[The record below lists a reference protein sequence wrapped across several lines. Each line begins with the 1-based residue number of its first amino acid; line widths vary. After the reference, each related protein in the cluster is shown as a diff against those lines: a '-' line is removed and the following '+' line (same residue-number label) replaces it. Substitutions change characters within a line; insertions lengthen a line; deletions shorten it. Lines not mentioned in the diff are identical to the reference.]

1 MSKHINTHLF
11 FHMNADSSKNKGGS
25 SGGGGIGGESSGA
38 ARKPKKSSNLFSGY
52 EIDTNPPLPS
62 ETGDYYD
69 YYTNYGIPD
78 VFGPTSPGASPPYY
92 SAGATN
98 AANAT
103 ASNEADQ
110 YTSYHYDYR

>member
-11 FHMNADSSKNKGGS
+11 FHMKDSSSSNVNKS
-25 SGGGGIGGESSGA
+25 SSESSS
-38 ARKPKKSSNLFSGY
+38 ARKPKKSSSLFSGY

-78 VFGPTSPGASPPYY
+78 VIGPTSPGASPPYY
-92 SAGATN
+92 SADD
-98 AANAT
+98 
-103 ASNEADQ
+103 DQ
-110 YTSYHYDYR
+110 YNYYDYR